1 MTAILDFQA
10 FLMEARS
17 GQPAHRVQLGA
28 EDSARAVLRDWDP
41 KSLQLTPAL
50 QKARTVEL
58 AQRLTGQHPTMAP
71 TLNMMGPG
79 GGTSM
84 PNLTLQNFAPQP
96 PTNSEDK

>member
-10 FLMEARS
+10 FLLDARS
-17 GQPAHRVQLGA
+17 GQPAHRGQLGA

-58 AQRLTGQHPTMAP
+58 AQRLAGPQPMMAP
-71 TLNMMGPG
+71 SMTLGA
-79 GGTSM
+79 GTTM
-84 PNLTLQNFAPQP
+84 PNLSLQNFVPPP
-96 PTNSEDK
+96 PTNTEDK